1 MLPLAVGRP
10 GRRLV
15 PAALVIG
22 SMVPDLP
29 YFVPP
34 HRGSDWTHAASGP
47 FTVDLVLGMI
57 VLVVWHFL
65 LYRPLCDFA
74 PWWVSERLPERA
86 ELRGRRWGWA
96 AVSVII
102 GALTHVVLDTFTH
115 PGRLG
120 TTQVGILTSY
130 FGPFPA
136 YRWFQ
141 FGLGAFGLIILLAW
155 AGHWLAQAPMR
166 PVPSALTVSQRR
178 LGWVIVLAVF
188 SRFRWGDDAARPDSG
203 ADAGGGGV
211 RGGNRVHSSDGGR
224 GAGGLPG
231 VAGTPNGSDR
241 AALRT
246 GQSVPAPLRA
256 QRMVRRAVRASGRA
270 MIRSVAGNE
279 GSE

>member
-29 YFVPP
+29 YFLPP
-34 HRGSDWTHAASGP
+34 DRGSDWTHAASGP

-57 VLVVWHFL
+57 VLVVWHFV

-74 PWWVSERLPERA
+74 PRWVSERLPERA

-120 TTQVGILTSY
+120 TSQVGILTSY

-141 FGLGAFGLIILLAW
+141 FGLGAVGLIILLAW

-166 PVPSALTVSQRR
+166 PVPTAITVGQRR

-188 SRFRWGDDAARPDSG
+188 IGSVAATT
-203 ADAGGGGV
+203 V
-211 RGGNRVHSSDGGR
+211 RGLNW
-224 GAGGLPG
+224 GLPLEAG
-231 VAGTPNGSDR
+231 AFQVATGSIGLT
-241 AALRT
+241 ALAVLVVCLAWPGHQADPT
-246 GQSVPAPLRA
+246 VP
-256 QRMVRRAVRASGRA
+256 
-270 MIRSVAGNE
+270 I
-279 GSE
+279 